1 MKPQPEHPH
10 PDCPFCQIAPDVIVL
25 CETDTALAILDRFP
39 VSEGHTLIIPKRHTA
54 NYFELSPEEQSELWS
69 LVNLAKQKL
78 DSLYHPDGYNVG
90 ININP
95 AAGQTIFH
103 IHIHLIPRYHNDTP
117 HPRGGVRGVIPE
129 KRGY

>member
-1 MKPQPEHPH
+1 MNPQPDSTHS
-10 PDCPFCQIAPDVIVL
+10 DCPFCYIAPEVTIL
-25 CETDTALAILDRFP
+25 LETENALAILDRFP

-54 NYFELSPEEQSELWS
+54 NYFELSPDEQTELWT
-69 LVNLAKQKL
+69 LVNQTKHKL

-103 IHIHLIPRYHNDTP
+103 VHIHLIPRYHNDTP

>member
-1 MKPQPEHPH
+1 MKNQPNQPQT
-10 PDCPFCQIAPDVIVL
+10 DCPFCHIAFDVTIL
-25 CETDTALAILDRFP
+25 CETETALAILDRFP
-39 VSEGHTLIIPKRHTA
+39 VSKGHTLIIPKRHTA
-54 NYFELSPEEQSELWS
+54 NYFDLSPEEQTELWT
-69 LVNLAKQKL
+69 LVNQTKQKL
-78 DSLYHPDGYNVG
+78 HNLYHPDGYNVG

-103 IHIHLIPRYHNDTP
+103 VHIHLIPRYHNDTP

>member
-1 MKPQPEHPH
+1 MKNQPNHPQN
-10 PDCPFCQIAPDVIVL
+10 DCPFCHLAADVTIL
-25 CETDTALAILDRFP
+25 CETEATLAILDRFP
-39 VSEGHTLIIPKRHTA
+39 VSEGHTLIIPKGHTS
-54 NYFELSPEEQSELWS
+54 NYFDLSPDEQTELWT
-69 LVNLAKQKL
+69 LVNRAKQQL

-103 IHIHLIPRYHNDTP
+103 VHIHLIPRYHNDTP
-117 HPRGGVRGVIPE
+117 NPRGGVRGVIPE